1 MVLDISKLLCKNTK
15 DSNASQ
21 VYTGKRIVET
31 VITSDN
37 GRIAVS
43 AGSVVVEGENVIK
56 TVVK

>member
-1 MVLDISKLLCKNTK
+1 M
-15 DSNASQ
+15 
-21 VYTGKRIVET
+21 VET
-31 VITSDN
+31 VFTSDN

>member
-1 MVLDISKLLCKNTK
+1 MVLDTSKLLRKNTK
-15 DSNASQ
+15 DS
-21 VYTGKRIVET
+21 
-31 VITSDN
+31 N